1 MTQTWTTLAVLD
13 WTAKRFADAGMPSA
27 RLEAQLLLGHVLAC
41 TKVQLYT
48 QFDKPL
54 AEAELARYRD
64 LIRRRLGGE
73 PLAYLVGE
81 QEFWSLPFYVDAG
94 VLVPRADTETLIQ
107 VVLDATADRKAPLR
121 VLELCT
127 GSGAVAVTLAREL
140 PAATVVATD
149 VSPAAVAMAQRN
161 VERHGLAARVTV
173 LAGDLWAAVADAVPF
188 DVIVANPPYIA
199 TAVIPTLAADVRR
212 EPHLALD
219 GGADGLA
226 LIRRIVD
233 GVAAHAAPGALI
245 ALEHGYD
252 QGPAVRALLAPHGVA
267 HTTNDLGGN
276 PRIGWVRRPV
286 AG

>member
-1 MTQTWTTLAVLD
+1 MTQIWTTLAVLD
-13 WTAKRFADAGMPSA
+13 WTAKRFADAGLPSA
-27 RLEAQLLLGHVLAC
+27 RLEAQILLTHVLAC
-41 TKVQLYT
+41 TKTQLYT

-54 AEAELARYRD
+54 GEVELARYRE
-64 LIRRRLGGE
+64 LIKRRLGGE

-81 QEFWSLPFYVDAG
+81 QEFWSLPFFVDAG

-107 VVLDATADRKAPLR
+107 VALDATADRKAPLR

-140 PAATVVATD
+140 PNATVVATD

-161 VERHGLAARVTV
+161 VERHALAARVTV
-173 LAGDLWAAVADAVPF
+173 RAGDLWAAVAGEAPF

-199 TAVIPTLAADVRR
+199 SAVIPTLAADVRR

-219 GGADGLA
+219 GGRDGLD
-226 LIRRIVD
+226 LIRRIIADV
-233 GVAAHAAPGALI
+233 GRHATAGALV
-245 ALEHGYD
+245 ALEHGFD
-252 QGPAVRALLAPHGVA
+252 QGPAVQALLAPLGVA
-267 HTTNDLGGN
+267 HTTHDLGGN
-276 PRIGWVRRPV
+276 PRIGWVRLAV